1 MRAVFF
7 AFLVMFAVVLAPAA
21 NADVER
27 EITRDWP
34 AGGLDTIE
42 IEANVGTVHV
52 VGSDRGSISLKL
64 RIEPQDGFW
73 RGRGSI
79 EEIIE
84 AAELKEH
91 RSGKTLVLDL
101 SLPRSGD
108 DDDIE
113 EHWELQVPAA
123 MRALV
128 ELNVGEAEIRGISGG
143 VDAEV
148 NVGELRIDVLEGDID
163 AEVNVGDLDI
173 RSATKSPGEFDLE
186 VNIGDVRLDI
196 DGSDVGMDRG
206 WLGGTLRHDAG
217 GDDDVT
223 AEVNVG
229 DLGVRV
235 D

>member
-1 MRAVFF
+1 MRAVFL
-7 AFLVMFAVVLAPAA
+7 AFLVMFAAVPAPAA
-21 NADVER
+21 HADAER

-34 AGGLDTIE
+34 AGELDTIE
-42 IEANVGTVHV
+42 IEANVGTVSV
-52 VGSDRGSISLKL
+52 VGSDRDSISLKL
-64 RIEPQDGFW
+64 RIEPQDSFW
-73 RGRGSI
+73 GGRGSI
-79 EEIIE
+79 QEIIE
-84 AAELKEH
+84 TAELKEH

-101 SLPRSGD
+101 RLPRSDD

-113 EHWELQVPAA
+113 EHWELQVPAT
-123 MRALV
+123 MRTLV
-128 ELNVGEAEIRGISGG
+128 ELNVGEAEIEDISGG

-163 AEVNVGDLDI
+163 AEVNVGDLNI
-173 RSATKSPGEFDLE
+173 RSATNSPGEFDLE

-206 WLGGTLRHDAG
+206 WLGGALRHDAG

-229 DLGVRV
+229 DLSVEI